1 MRGSAGASQPGP
13 GLASASRPGGSASGV
28 LLDSAYVE
36 QVNGQLALYLGP
48 IARIVTKKAAQRA
61 ASRGEFVRMVAD
73 NLGTQDRV
81 AFLRELGYAEK

>member
-1 MRGSAGASQPGP
+1 M
-13 GLASASRPGGSASGV
+13 SGV
-28 LLDSAYVE
+28 SLDSAYVE

-61 ASRGEFVRMVAD
+61 TSRGEFVRMVAD

-81 AFLRELGYAEK
+81 AFLRELGYTDK